1 MHYQKQNNKLKIM
14 VSEIKRFLIY
24 AFLMLS
30 GLSQAQS
37 KEVLEKYIANSLSY
51 QHIQYNTG
59 EKKSLLSIHQIKFK
73 DCTMSY
79 PIFIKTGDK
88 IERFAVRILLSGT
101 NDITMIKTKEGF
113 YAITFTTNRKS
124 IIKEYPDG
132 ELVHEK
138 KQIIPLKKYDA
149 KALKYFKKLKGIC
162 IKKST

>member
-1 MHYQKQNNKLKIM
+1 MMIKQ
-14 VSEIKRFLIY
+14 FLIFI
-24 AFLMLS
+24 FLIFFCHT
-30 GLSQAQS
+30 QAQS
-37 KEVLEKYIANSLSY
+37 KEVFQKYISNNLSY
-51 QHIQYNTG
+51 QHIKAG
-59 EKKSLLSIHQIKFK
+59 KKESQISIYQIEFK

-79 PIFIKTGDK
+79 PIFIKKENKT
-88 IERFAVRILLSGT
+88 ERFTVRILLSGT
-101 NDITMIKTKEGF
+101 NDIVMTKSKEGF